1 MTNSG
6 SSVPEVS
13 PPRAVP
19 EPTSPTHAGHE
30 PSESAQ
36 ARWVILALSGV
47 VFLGVAVVIYLLP
60 SQGTASGPSVLA
72 TLNACLNASAS
83 VYLLTGFAFIRRGN
97 VAAHRRA
104 MLAAFGLSCMFLLSY
119 LLHHARVGS
128 VAFTGVGWIR
138 TVYFALLIPH
148 IVLAAAV
155 VPLALL
161 TIYRGWTSRISAH
174 RKIARIT
181 LPIWL
186 YVSFSGVALY
196 WMLYHL

>member
-6 SSVPEVS
+6 PSAPGLATSPDPAPI
-13 PPRAVP
+13 PPRV
-19 EPTSPTHAGHE
+19 EPT
-30 PSESAQ
+30 ESAQ

-47 VFLGVAVVIYLLP
+47 VFLGIAVVIYLLP
-60 SQGTASGPSVLA
+60 SQGAAGGPSVLA
-72 TLNACLNASAS
+72 TLNACLNASAA
-83 VYLLTGFAFIRRGN
+83 VCLLIGFTFIRRGN

-104 MLAAFGLSCMFLLSY
+104 MLAAFGLSCMFLLTY

-128 VAFTGVGWIR
+128 VAFQGQGWIR
-138 TVYFALLIPH
+138 AVYFGLLIPH

-161 TIYRGWTSRISAH
+161 TIYRGWTTRIAAH
-174 RKIARIT
+174 RKIARVT

-186 YVSFSGVALY
+186 FVSVSGVALY